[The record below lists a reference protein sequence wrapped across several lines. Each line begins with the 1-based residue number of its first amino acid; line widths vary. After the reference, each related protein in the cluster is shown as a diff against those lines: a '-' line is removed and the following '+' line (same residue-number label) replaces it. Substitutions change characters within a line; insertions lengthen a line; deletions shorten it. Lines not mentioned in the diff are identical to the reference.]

1 LSIGKR
7 IEEVIEAEKSQAIF
21 NKKTGWN
28 TGDLK
33 GIRDNPNRSVGFDK
47 LKSILD
53 AYPSVS
59 AEWLMR
65 GEGDMQRVG
74 SDGNNIN
81 VQLANGHG
89 NTQQYTVSD
98 VAHLQALLAEKE
110 RLIQVLL
117 EKK

>member
-1 LSIGKR
+1 MNFADRIFALIESEKNQSAFLKKVNWATSEISHLRENPEKSIGY
-7 IEEVIEAEKSQAIF
+7 
-21 NKKTGWN
+21 N
-28 TGDLK
+28 
-33 GIRDNPNRSVGFDK
+33 K

-65 GEGDMQRVG
+65 GEGSMERGAGDG
-74 SDGNNIN
+74 SNIN

-89 NTQQYTVSD
+89 NNQQYTVSD

-110 RLIQVLL
+110 RLILVLM

>member
-1 LSIGKR
+1 LDIRER
-7 IEEVIEAEKSQAIF
+7 IIKLIEAEKSDAEFCRKAKWTSGDISHLR
-21 NKKTGWN
+21 NKLDK
-28 TGDLK
+28 
-33 GIRDNPNRSVGFDK
+33 RFQHDK
-47 LKSILD
+47 LQGILD
-53 AYPSVS
+53 GYPSVS

-65 GEGDMQRVG
+65 GEGDMQRIG
-74 SDGNNIN
+74 DGNNIN

-110 RLIQVLL
+110 RTIQILM